1 MKDGGMVARKEELSR
16 KRKKDTGSNHTVDSG
31 QSYKR
36 TRGKKEVVDLAYW
49 AKIHFDPDG
58 FEIRNVPGKGR
69 GVVTTINRMAGDFLL
84 HYAGETISAEEG
96 ERREADGPTGFRF
109 FYNFGKKK
117 LCIDATQETGRLGRL
132 VNHGE
137 KRERNAKMRH
147 NEGQLFLI
155 SLRDIHFGEEILYDY
170 GVNVVFEKGE
180 KGDTVVGPE
189 GARGIVGP
197 QGENGVAGPVEPMEP
212 SGPPGIP
219 GPGGLTTDGS
229 GDRDGEPRLPGPPGP
244 MGIQGLV
251 SPMGPAEH
259 KGEARII
266 GTPGIPDLSGTPDTP
281 GVFAGHLSEMIGKP
295 GKDGDPG
302 LQGEPGLPEGSGDC
316 GCEPSLPGIQVPQG
330 PSGKQGIQGTS
341 GVPGIA
347 DQQSKL
353 EGPLHANSKTCNK
366 IKWCFVSLQ
375 DLTFT
380 GLVKSKKGNHN
391 IESEV
396 EKDDIPLNSS
406 GGHGFAIQGG
416 GTIDLK
422 SDDITESQMLTGNHN
437 IESEEEKDD
446 IPLNSSGGH
455 GFAIQGDG
463 TIDIKSDDITES
475 RMLTGSTL
483 YNKSN
488 HNIESEEE
496 KDDIPLNSSGGH
508 GFAIQGDGTIDLKSD
523 DITESRMLTGNH
535 NIESEEEK
543 DDIPLNSSGGHG
555 FAIQGDGTINLK
567 SDDIT
572 ESRMLTEQLDSEEED
587 TYSDIFPALTT
598 QEKTDEYLI
607 NIPNCVYSKESVN
620 FVLCPTTGHL
630 ISPTGEEQIYE
641 KELTQDVLYST
652 KKETDGCK
660 LNLTNKESANF
671 ILCPT
676 TGHFISPSGEEQIY
690 EKETSDTPFSD
701 EEPLDSGWTS
711 YRLSRP
717 KVKVKRIHKLNG
729 KRQYNKLLACY
740 FCGKVFRHRIKKH
753 LESCHSK
760 ETMVASACSKTNKIE
775 RRKLFDRIKNF
786 GSFKYNVKIL
796 AEGQGNLI
804 VCRRPSKET
813 LNSVDFLPCLYC
825 YGFYGRKELW
835 RHTKKCAFNKNKNKS
850 QLQDASIIARSKLV
864 LAGGLSP
871 YLEEKE
877 IAVPKEL
884 EETCFIKM
892 HRDQIFDNIVNDI
905 LILQFGKFMI
915 SQLGPRRTNYV
926 SQRMRQLARLKLKFN
941 EMNKSEKDLQ
951 SLINPEY
958 FDCIITAIQKLA
970 GYHRNEQQIF
980 AFETPSLALNM
991 GHNLVKTAEIKRG
1004 NAIRMSDDVMKK
1016 ESDDFLML
1024 HSSDWTQMISAV
1036 ALATLRT
1043 NKFNKPM
1050 ALPVTSDLVL
1060 LKTYLDSI
1068 IEELSSQKF
1077 KQQDLKLWKRLAEA
1091 TLTRIILFNKR
1102 RSSEVAKL
1110 LTSSFKKRCNWQQNV
1125 NEEISIGLKPVEKM
1139 LLQRLQM
1146 IETQGKQNKR
1156 CPVLLTPAM
1165 IKAIECLD
1173 ANKEICKVSLV
1184 NPFVFASSTST
1195 DSPISAWSAMNK
1207 MATEAG
1213 CKNPE
1218 LISSSR
1224 LRKYLATVCQVLDLE
1239 DFELEWLSRHLAHNI
1254 NTHKNHYR
1262 QHDSTIEI
1270 AKIGN
1275 LILAADEGKLGK
1287 YAGKKLSDIDV
1298 SEFII
1303 PLENEED
1310 DFECDQ
1316 PAKDED
1322 FLDEDLS
1329 DETQVGD
1336 YMPDVD
1342 IVPAN
1347 NVQQKPET
1355 RSRQSKKKDLKVAV
1369 DEFED
1374 NDSEIDKNYQPTEN
1388 EDESDESEE
1397 DEYNS
1402 KFKKLNKQKAERR
1415 RWTREEQNILK
1426 LEFNNFIRMKKIP
1439 RNSDALRVKQKH
1451 AIFSERSIHQIKSK
1465 VQHLIRC

>member
-147 NEGQLFLI
+147 NEGQLFLF

-266 GTPGIPDLSGTPDTP
+266 GTPGIPDLSGAPDTP

-347 DQQSKL
+347 GEIGRHGPMGKPGIRRPAGPKGNLQEKDQQSKL

-391 IESEV
+391 IESE
-396 EKDDIPLNSS
+396 
-406 GGHGFAIQGG
+406 
-416 GTIDLK
+416 
-422 SDDITESQMLTGNHN
+422 
-437 IESEEEKDD
+437 
-446 IPLNSSGGH
+446 
-455 GFAIQGDG
+455 
-463 TIDIKSDDITES
+463 
-475 RMLTGSTL
+475 
-483 YNKSN
+483 
-488 HNIESEEE
+488 
-496 KDDIPLNSSGGH
+496 
-508 GFAIQGDGTIDLKSD
+508 
-523 DITESRMLTGNH
+523 
-535 NIESEEEK
+535 EEK

-567 SDDIT
+567 SDDTT
-572 ESRMLTEQLDSEEED
+572 EYQMLTEQLDSEEED

-877 IAVPKEL
+877 VAVPKEL

-1165 IKAIECLD
+1165 IKAIESLD

>member
-1 MKDGGMVARKEELSR
+1 MLISR
-16 KRKKDTGSNHTVDSG
+16 KFW
-31 QSYKR
+31 QSKF
-36 TRGKKEVVDLAYW
+36 KSD
-49 AKIHFDPDG
+49 
-58 FEIRNVPGKGR
+58 
-69 GVVTTINRMAGDFLL
+69 VVT
-84 HYAGETISAEEG
+84 YE
-96 ERREADGPTGFRF
+96 
-109 FYNFGKKK
+109 
-117 LCIDATQETGRLGRL
+117 
-132 VNHGE
+132 
-137 KRERNAKMRH
+137 
-147 NEGQLFLI
+147 
-155 SLRDIHFGEEILYDY
+155 
-170 GVNVVFEKGE
+170 
-180 KGDTVVGPE
+180 
-189 GARGIVGP
+189 
-197 QGENGVAGPVEPMEP
+197 
-212 SGPPGIP
+212 
-219 GPGGLTTDGS
+219 GS
-229 GDRDGEPRLPGPPGP
+229 GYCGCELC
-244 MGIQGLV
+244 L
-251 SPMGPAEH
+251 
-259 KGEARII
+259 
-266 GTPGIPDLSGTPDTP
+266 
-281 GVFAGHLSEMIGKP
+281 
-295 GKDGDPG
+295 PG
-302 LQGEPGLPEGSGDC
+302 LQGPQGPSGLYDIYQGLICFAGREGSGDC

-347 DQQSKL
+347 G
-353 EGPLHANSKTCNK
+353 EIGRHGPMGKPGIRRPAGP
-366 IKWCFVSLQ
+366 KWCFVSLQ
-375 DLTFT
+375 DTTFT

-391 IESEV
+391 IESEE

-406 GGHGFAIQGG
+406 GGHGFAIQGD
-416 GTIDLK
+416 GTIDLKSDDIAESRMLTGITLYDKSNHNIESEEEKDDIPLNSSGGHGFAIQGDGTINLKSDDITESQMLTGNHNIESEEEKDDIPLNSSGGHGNHNIESEEEKDDIPLNSSGGHGFAIQGDGTINLK

-463 TIDIKSDDITES
+463 TIDLKSDDIAES
-475 RMLTGSTL
+475 RMLTGITL
-483 YNKSN
+483 YDKSKQRGKI
-488 HNIESEEE
+488 NI
-496 KDDIPLNSSGGH
+496 KSSGNE
-508 GFAIQGDGTIDLKSD
+508 FTL
-523 DITESRMLTGNH
+523 
-535 NIESEEEK
+535 EK

-572 ESRMLTEQLDSEEED
+572 ESRMLTGITLYDKKQLDSEEED

-607 NIPNCVYSKESVN
+607 NILIVYTLRN
-620 FVLCPTTGHL
+620 LHRMYYIL
-630 ISPTGEEQIYE
+630 QR
-641 KELTQDVLYST
+641 
-652 KKETDGCK
+652 KKLMD
-660 LNLTNKESANF
+660 ESANF

-676 TGHFISPSGEEQIY
+676 TEHFISPSGEEQIY

-729 KRQYNKLLACY
+729 KRQFNKLLACY

-760 ETMVASACSKTNKIE
+760 ETMVASAYSKTNKIE

-813 LNSVDFLPCLYC
+813 LNS
-825 YGFYGRKELW
+825 
-835 RHTKKCAFNKNKNKS
+835 KCAFNKNKNKS
-850 QLQDASIIARSKLV
+850 QLQDASIIVRSKLV

-871 YLEEKE
+871 YLEGKE

-991 GHNLVKTAEIKRG
+991 GHNLVKTAEIKEG

-1110 LTSSFKKRCNWQQNV
+1110 LTSSFKKDA
-1125 NEEISIGLKPVEKM
+1125 IGSKM
-1139 LLQRLQM
+1139 
-1146 IETQGKQNKR
+1146 
-1156 CPVLLTPAM
+1156 
-1165 IKAIECLD
+1165 
-1173 ANKEICKVSLV
+1173 
-1184 NPFVFASSTST
+1184 
-1195 DSPISAWSAMNK
+1195 
-1207 MATEAG
+1207 
-1213 CKNPE
+1213 
-1218 LISSSR
+1218 
-1224 LRKYLATVCQVLDLE
+1224 
-1239 DFELEWLSRHLAHNI
+1239 
-1254 NTHKNHYR
+1254 
-1262 QHDSTIEI
+1262 
-1270 AKIGN
+1270 
-1275 LILAADEGKLGK
+1275 
-1287 YAGKKLSDIDV
+1287 
-1298 SEFII
+1298 
-1303 PLENEED
+1303 
-1310 DFECDQ
+1310 
-1316 PAKDED
+1316 
-1322 FLDEDLS
+1322 
-1329 DETQVGD
+1329 
-1336 YMPDVD
+1336 
-1342 IVPAN
+1342 
-1347 NVQQKPET
+1347 
-1355 RSRQSKKKDLKVAV
+1355 
-1369 DEFED
+1369 
-1374 NDSEIDKNYQPTEN
+1374 
-1388 EDESDESEE
+1388 
-1397 DEYNS
+1397 
-1402 KFKKLNKQKAERR
+1402 
-1415 RWTREEQNILK
+1415 
-1426 LEFNNFIRMKKIP
+1426 
-1439 RNSDALRVKQKH
+1439 
-1451 AIFSERSIHQIKSK
+1451 
-1465 VQHLIRC
+1465 